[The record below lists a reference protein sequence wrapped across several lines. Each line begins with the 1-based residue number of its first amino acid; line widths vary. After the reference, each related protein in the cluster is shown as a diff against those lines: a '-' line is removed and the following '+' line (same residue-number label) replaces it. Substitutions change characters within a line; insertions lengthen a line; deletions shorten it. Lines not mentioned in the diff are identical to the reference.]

1 MSLKFISIKKVNK
14 VLKNK
19 KTALVFGS
27 NNYALEI
34 ARNVREEYEDVRH
47 FSLEESEGE
56 KFDLSDDWSSI
67 ENSIDE
73 KNSVAFCTLEDNA
86 ENIFLTISLR
96 AFFTDLTIIAI
107 ASNKENANKLSMAGA
122 NKVIPIVETTAD
134 IITNMLE
141 LPISNNVL
149 NNILFEENDL
159 KVAQIKI
166 GENCTIKD
174 EEILSIDWSRYR
186 GVLVVALMHKD
197 MKNEFIYSS
206 KVKHHVLESGDTLV
220 VVGYEKDIEEFRELI
235 GSEV

>member
-1 MSLKFISIKKVNK
+1 MSLRYISTKKVHE
-14 VLKNK
+14 VTINK
-19 KTALVFGS
+19 KTALVFGL
-27 NNYALEI
+27 NNYASEI
-34 ARNVREEYEDVRH
+34 AYNVVDEYEEVRH
-47 FSLEESEGE
+47 FSLEGTKGE

-73 KNSVAFCTLEDNA
+73 KKSVAFCALEDNA

-96 AFFTDLTIIAI
+96 AFFTDLTIIAV

-166 GENCTIKD
+166 GENCKIKD
-174 EEILSIDWSRYR
+174 EQILSIDWSRYR
-186 GVLVVALMHKD
+186 GVIVVALMHED

-206 KVKHHVLESGDTLV
+206 KVKHHVLQSGDTLV
-220 VVGYEKDIEEFRELI
+220 VVGYENDIDEFKNLI
-235 GSEV
+235 GS

>member
-1 MSLKFISIKKVNK
+1 M
-14 VLKNK
+14 NK
-19 KTALVFGS
+19 KTALVFGA
-27 NNYALEI
+27 NNYASEI
-34 ARNVREEYEDVRH
+34 ARNVVDEYEEVRH

-73 KNSVAFCTLEDNA
+73 QNSVAFCTLENNA

-96 AFFTDLTIIAI
+96 AFFKNLTIIAI

-141 LPISNNVL
+141 LPISNSVL

-166 GENCTIKD
+166 TKTTNIKD
-174 EEILSIDWSRYR
+174 EEILDIDWGRYR
-186 GVLVVALMHKD
+186 GIIVLSLMHED
-197 MKNEFIYSS
+197 MSSEFIYSS
-206 KVKHHVLESGDTLV
+206 KVRHHVLTEGDTLV
-220 VVGYEKDIEEFRELI
+220 VVGYEKDIKEFKKLI
-235 GSEV
+235 GSES